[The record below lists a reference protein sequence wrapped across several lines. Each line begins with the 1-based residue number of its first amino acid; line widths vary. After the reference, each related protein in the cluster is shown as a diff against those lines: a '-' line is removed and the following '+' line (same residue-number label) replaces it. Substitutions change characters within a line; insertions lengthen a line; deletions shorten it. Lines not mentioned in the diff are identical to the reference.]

1 MKTYSDLYLS
11 DCGGNGF
18 KLIAIHQ
25 GRAVPRFWGFT
36 SEWRLV
42 ISESPTRFFPGAPTQ
57 GRTSA
62 ALSALISIFPSK
74 GPHVVPTGSCCRL
87 WIRRSPSLRKASS
100 SPENTPEPR
109 AVSHSALY
117 STQVPHQ
124 ITVTFSH
131 CPFPSKLRGHQS
143 PAAGCEG

>member
-1 MKTYSDLYLS
+1 MITENICEENDHQLLLMCVNPSSDVSNFVFHLR
-11 DCGGNGF
+11 
-18 KLIAIHQ
+18 I
-25 GRAVPRFWGFT
+25 V
-36 SEWRLV
+36 V
-42 ISESPTRFFPGAPTQ
+42 ILENLTWFLTDAPKQ

-62 ALSALISIFPSK
+62 VLSALISIFPSK

-87 WIRRSPSLRKASS
+87 WIRRSPSLRKTSS

-124 ITVTFSH
+124 IRVTFMH
-131 CPFPSKLRGHQS
+131 CPSPSKLCVHQS
-143 PAAGCEG
+143 PAASCEG